1 LSKQFFA
8 TKNTKIITKRLK
20 MKLSIPDYIL
30 SIKPYAPGKP
40 LEELEREYGIADSI
54 KLASNENP
62 LGPSPMAVKAIKN
75 AIGKLN
81 RYPDGSGYNLIQKIS
96 EHLGV
101 SPQNI
106 VLGNGSDDIIGML
119 TCGFLEPGDEAILPH
134 PSFLM
139 YEIMILSAGAIP
151 VVVPLKQLSIDL
163 QAINK
168 SITSRTRMV
177 FLCNPNNPTGTV
189 VFKEDFENFLKKIP
203 PDVIVVVDEAYIEF
217 VRDQACAKSIEY
229 LDNDRPLVTL
239 RTFSKVYGLA
249 GLRIGYGVMPDEIA
263 NLLNRI
269 RLPFNTNS
277 LAQAAA
283 GAALEDTVFFE
294 KVITLIHQGLDFLYD
309 SLDRLGVKYFP
320 TQTNFILI
328 DVCKDAD
335 AIYEK
340 MLRQGVIVRSM
351 RSYGYPHY
359 IRINAGLHEENVRF
373 IKALENILK

>member
-1 LSKQFFA
+1 L
-8 TKNTKIITKRLK
+8 
-20 MKLSIPDYIL
+20 
-30 SIKPYAPGKP
+30 
-40 LEELEREYGIADSI
+40 
-54 KLASNENP
+54 
-62 LGPSPMAVKAIKN
+62 
-75 AIGKLN
+75 
-81 RYPDGSGYNLIQKIS
+81 
-96 EHLGV
+96 
-101 SPQNI
+101 
-106 VLGNGSDDIIGML
+106 
-119 TCGFLEPGDEAILPH
+119 
-134 PSFLM
+134 
-139 YEIMILSAGAIP
+139 
-151 VVVPLKQLSIDL
+151 
-163 QAINK
+163 
-168 SITSRTRMV
+168 
-177 FLCNPNNPTGTV
+177 
-189 VFKEDFENFLKKIP
+189 FLKKI
-203 PDVIVVVDEAYIEF
+203 

-277 LAQAAA
+277 LAQSAA

>member
-1 LSKQFFA
+1 MSKQFFA
-8 TKNTKIITKRLK
+8 TKNTKIITKQLN
-20 MKLSIPDYIL
+20 MKLSVPDYIL

-217 VRDQACAKSIEY
+217 VRDQACARSIEY

-283 GAALEDTVFFE
+283 CAALEDTVFFE

-328 DVCKDAD
+328 DVCKNAD

-373 IKALENILK
+373 IKALEKILK

>member
-1 LSKQFFA
+1 MSFKTRNL
-8 TKNTKIITKRLK
+8 N
-20 MKLSIPDYIL
+20 MKLSVPDYIL

-40 LEELEREYGIADSI
+40 LEELEREYGITDSI

-81 RYPDGSGYNLIQKIS
+81 RYPDGSGHDLIEKIS
-96 EHLGV
+96 EHLGL

-106 VLGNGSDDIIGML
+106 VLGNGSDEIISML
-119 TCGFLEPGDEAILPH
+119 ACGLLQPGDETILPH

-139 YEIMILSAGAIP
+139 YEIMIRSAGATP
-151 VVVPLKQLSIDL
+151 VFVPLKSLSIDL
-163 QAINK
+163 EGIK
-168 SITSRTRMV
+168 ERITSRTRMV
-177 FLCNPNNPTGTV
+177 FLCNPNNPTGTIV
-189 VFKEDFENFLKKIP
+189 LKKDFENFLKKIP
-203 PDVIVVVDEAYIEF
+203 PEVIVVVDEAYIEF
-217 VRDQACAKSIEY
+217 VRDQNCAKSIEY
-229 LDNDRPLVTL
+229 LDNVRPLVTL
-239 RTFSKVYGLA
+239 RTFSKAYGLA

-269 RLPFNTNS
+269 RLPFNINS
-277 LAQAAA
+277 LAQAGAC
-283 GAALEDTVFFE
+283 AALEDDVFLA

-320 TQTNFILI
+320 TQTNFFLI
-328 DVCKDAD
+328 DVCKNAD
-335 AIYEK
+335 EIYES

-351 RSYGYPHY
+351 RSYGYPNY

-373 IKALENILK
+373 IKALEKSLTRTSLESD

>member
-1 LSKQFFA
+1 
-8 TKNTKIITKRLK
+8 
-20 MKLSIPDYIL
+20 
-30 SIKPYAPGKP
+30 
-40 LEELEREYGIADSI
+40 
-54 KLASNENP
+54 
-62 LGPSPMAVKAIKN
+62 
-75 AIGKLN
+75 
-81 RYPDGSGYNLIQKIS
+81 
-96 EHLGV
+96 
-101 SPQNI
+101 
-106 VLGNGSDDIIGML
+106 
-119 TCGFLEPGDEAILPH
+119 
-134 PSFLM
+134 
-139 YEIMILSAGAIP
+139 
-151 VVVPLKQLSIDL
+151 L

-168 SITSRTRMV
+168 SITSKTRMV

-217 VRDQACAKSIEY
+217 VRDQACARSIEY

-283 GAALEDTVFFE
+283 CAALEDTVFFE

-373 IKALENILK
+373 IKALEKILK

>member
-1 LSKQFFA
+1 
-8 TKNTKIITKRLK
+8 
-20 MKLSIPDYIL
+20 MKLFVPDYIL
-30 SIKPYAPGKP
+30 SRKPYTPGKP
-40 LEELEREYGIADSI
+40 LEELEREYGISDSI

-81 RYPDGSGYNLIQKIS
+81 RYPDGSGHDLIQKIS
-96 EHLGV
+96 KHLGL

-106 VLGNGSDDIIGML
+106 VLGNGSDEIIGML
-119 TCGFLEPGDEAILPH
+119 ACGLLQPGDEAILPH

-139 YEIMILSAGAIP
+139 YEIMIRSASVTP
-151 VVVPLKQLSIDL
+151 VFVPLKSLSIDL
-163 QAINK
+163 EGIK
-168 SITSRTRMV
+168 ERITPRTRMV
-177 FLCNPNNPTGTV
+177 FLCNPNNPTGTIV
-189 VFKEDFENFLKKIP
+189 LKKDFENFLKKIP
-203 PDVIVVVDEAYIEF
+203 PEVIVVVDEAYIEF
-217 VRDQACAKSIEY
+217 VRDQNCAKSIEY

-277 LAQAAA
+277 LAQAGAC
-283 GAALEDTVFFE
+283 AALEDDVFLAE
-294 KVITLIHQGLDFLYD
+294 VITLIHQGLDFLYD

-320 TQTNFILI
+320 TQTNFFLI
-328 DVCKDAD
+328 DVCKDTD
-335 AIYEK
+335 EIYES

-351 RSYGYPHY
+351 RSYGYPNY
-359 IRINAGLHEENVRF
+359 IRINVGLHEENVKF
-373 IKALENILK
+373 LKAFEKSLTRTNRKSD